1 MILKTLIFLSYYILI
16 FLSCLGFGSLF
27 LKLIKINNKKINLGI
42 VGILG
47 IFFLTF
53 FSYLTNFFIAH
64 DYFHNIFF
72 HSIGLY
78 YFFYFFIHNKINK
91 KNLFQIFILLIF
103 LISGLFLSKN
113 NEDFPYYHLAFTLN
127 LVESNVIIGLGNFN
141 SGYRTPSSLFYFHSL
156 LYLPYIKYYLF
167 HSSGILILTFANF
180 FLIENIFI
188 KQLRKYDNFKKIL
201 SLLIFI
207 FINLV
212 FARVAEYGTDRGGQI
227 IAFLLI
233 ILFLDLLNNKLINF
247 NVIKIIAV
255 LIFYL
260 ITIKSYFIVYSLLFF
275 IIVYNFNKYN
285 ILKFLQMELTFLIIS
300 CIFII
305 SYFMSNI
312 LNNGCLLY
320 PLPASCFGNF
330 LWSISIDNVRENNI
344 WYELWS
350 KAGATPNY
358 TLPDREDY
366 IKYLNWFPNWVNNYF
381 FSKGSDF
388 VAIIFLIISIIFII
402 FYTFKNKIN
411 KSLNEPKYKILYYL
425 LVVFSVIWFSKHPD
439 LRYGGYVIVSLLF
452 FIPISIYLSNFNIN
466 NDQKNLIFKYI
477 LVFVLVIFNFKNIM
491 RINSEFKRVDKYQYK
506 NFPFFYVEKVDFT
519 IKNIRNDILF
529 YIPNNNNCW
538 ATAFPCIENNDNIDM
553 KKFVFFKI
561 FFKNKL

>member
-1 MILKTLIFLSYYILI
+1 MILNTLIFVLSYLLI
-16 FLSCLGFGSLF
+16 FLSCLGFGLLL
-27 LKLIKINNKKINLGI
+27 LKLIKINIDLVNLGI

-53 FSYLTNFFIAH
+53 FSYLTNFFISH
-64 DYFHNIFF
+64 NYFHNLFL
-72 HSIGLY
+72 HSIGLS
-78 YFFYFFIHNKINK
+78 YFFYSFLNNKINK
-91 KNLFQIFILLIF
+91 NSFFLIF
-103 LISGLFLSKN
+103 LLLVLLISGLFLSKN

-127 LVESNVIIGLGNFN
+127 LVESNVVIGLGNFN

-180 FLIENIFI
+180 FLLEKIFI
-188 KQLRKYDNFKKIL
+188 VKSDRSRNFIQIL

-207 FINLV
+207 FLNLA
-212 FARVAEYGTDRGGQI
+212 FARIAEYGTDRAGQI

-233 ILFLDLLNNKLINF
+233 ILFLEQINRRIINLNIL
-247 NVIKIIAV
+247 KIIT
-255 LIFYL
+255 IFILYI
-260 ITIKSYFIVYSLLFF
+260 ITIKSYFIVYSFLFF
-275 IIVYNFNKYN
+275 IIIYNYKEY
-285 ILKFLQMELTFLIIS
+285 KFFKLIKNELATLIIS
-300 CIFII
+300 CVFIF
-305 SYFMSNI
+305 SYLISNI

-320 PLPASCFGNF
+320 PLPFSCFSNL
-330 LWSISIDNVRENNI
+330 LWSVSIHEVIETNI
-344 WYELWS
+344 WYEFWA

-358 TLPDREDY
+358 ILPDRENY

-381 FSKGSDF
+381 FTKGSDF

-425 LVVFSVIWFSKHPD
+425 LVVFFVIWFSKHPD
-439 LRYGGYVIVSLLF
+439 LRYGGYVIISLLF
-452 FIPISIYLSNFNIN
+452 FIPISIHLSNFNIN
-466 NDQKNLIFKYI
+466 NDQKNLICKYI
-477 LVFVLVIFNFKNIM
+477 LVFVLVVFNFKNIM

-506 NFPFFYVEKVDFT
+506 NFPFFYVEKVDFIT
-519 IKNIRNDILF
+519 KNFKNNILF
-529 YIPNNNNCW
+529 YIPKNNNCW
-538 ATAFPCIENNDNIDM
+538 ATPFPCIEKNDNIDM

-561 FFKNKL
+561 FFKNKF

>member
-1 MILKTLIFLSYYILI
+1 VILNTLIFVLSYLLI
-16 FLSCLGFGSLF
+16 FLSCLGFGLLL
-27 LKLIKINNKKINLGI
+27 LKFIKINFDLVNLGI

-53 FSYLTNFFIAH
+53 FSYLTNFLISH
-64 DYFHNIFF
+64 NYFHNFF
-72 HSIGLY
+72 LHSIGLS
-78 YFFYFFIHNKINK
+78 YFFYSFLNNKINK
-91 KNLFQIFILLIF
+91 NSFFLIF
-103 LISGLFLSKN
+103 LLLVLLISGLFLSKN

-127 LVESNVIIGLGNFN
+127 LVESNVVIGLGNFN

-167 HSSGILILTFANF
+167 HSSGILILTFANY
-180 FLIENIFI
+180 FLLEKIFI
-188 KQLRKYDNFKKIL
+188 FKLDRRINFIQIL

-207 FINLV
+207 FLNLA
-212 FARVAEYGTDRGGQI
+212 FARIAEYGTDRAGQI

-233 ILFLDLLNNKLINF
+233 ILFLEQINRRIINLNIL
-247 NVIKIIAV
+247 KIITI
-255 LIFYL
+255 LILYI
-260 ITIKSYFIVYSLLFF
+260 ITIKSYFIVYSFLFF
-275 IIVYNFNKYN
+275 IIIYNYKEY
-285 ILKFLQMELTFLIIS
+285 KFFQLIKNELATLIIS
-300 CIFII
+300 FIFIF
-305 SYFMSNI
+305 SYLISNI

-320 PLPASCFGNF
+320 PLPFSCLSNL
-330 LWSISIDNVRENNI
+330 LWSVSIHDVIENNI
-344 WYELWS
+344 WYEFWA

-358 TLPDREDY
+358 ILPDRENY

-381 FSKGSDF
+381 FTKGSDF

-402 FYTFKNKIN
+402 FFIFKKKIN
-411 KSLNEPKYKILYYL
+411 KNLNVPKYKSLYYL
-425 LVVFSVIWFSKHPD
+425 LVFFFIIWFLKHPD

-452 FIPISIYLSNFNIN
+452 FIPISIYLSNFNIK
-466 NDQKNLIFKYI
+466 NDQKNLICKYI

-529 YIPNNNNCW
+529 NIPNNNNCW
-538 ATAFPCIENNDNIDM
+538 ATPFPCIEDYNNIDV
-553 KKFVFFKI
+553 KKIGKLTI
-561 FFKNKL
+561 FFKKKI